1 MKTKKILV
9 VGSGPSA
16 FGFINGI
23 VSLENLDITVI
34 DNAKPASPKNNHCK
48 FKNVFKYGNRKTT
61 PEENLIS
68 KDFGGFSNFWG
79 GTYDNPSEKIVKLF
93 DLQGVDIEPFLA
105 QIDKIIPRIL
115 ISNNLDIEKNTF
127 RINSI
132 ISKKTFKKFSKNNIE
147 IKESQ
152 IATSLNIEKNLDMD
166 EICNFCNGSKLFC
179 NETSIWKSKYFFSK
193 LIEENKIKYSK
204 NTKLIRFE
212 EVDGK
217 VSCLVATNDIEKR
230 EVYDKLIIAA
240 GPIGTSEIF
249 LNSNIVSKVEI
260 KTTDLYQVPFIKF
273 FRTRKKLHS
282 FSDGFAKTEILKQET
297 YQQFYFY
304 TKSIFLLSKNS
315 FKLLNFINLLPS
327 FLLSCIGGLFVIF
340 NSDISSKIVL
350 TVNNN
355 SIETS
360 YIKNNST
367 SQKKVLRKLFFAF
380 AKCKLFLII
389 FFRNEYL
396 YGTSYHNGAQFPI
409 SKAPFKNQSDKLGR
423 LNNLKNVHIV
433 DASVLPDIN
442 TGPGVKLIMAN
453 SFRIGRSISFE

>member
-9 VGSGPSA
+9 VGSGPSV
-16 FGFINGI
+16 FGFLNGV
-23 VSLENLDITVI
+23 VSLENLDVTVI
-34 DNAKPASPKNNHCK
+34 DNAKQTNLKNNLCK
-48 FKNVFKYGNRKTT
+48 FKNEFNYGNRKTSS
-61 PEENLIS
+61 EENLIS
-68 KDFGGFSNFWG
+68 SDFGGFSNFWG
-79 GTYDNPSEKIVKLF
+79 GTYDNPSEKIIKLF
-93 DLQGVDIEPFLA
+93 DLQGVDIKPFLT

-115 ISNNLDIEKNTF
+115 ISNNLDNEKNTF
-127 RINSI
+127 RIDGV
-132 ISKKTFKKFSKNNIE
+132 ISKKTFEEFSKNNIE

-152 IATSLNIEKNLDMD
+152 IATSLNIEKNLDI
-166 EICNFCNGSKLFC
+166 EENCNFCNGSKLFC
-179 NETSIWKSKYFFSK
+179 NERSIWKSNYFISK
-193 LIEENKIKYSK
+193 LIKENKIKYEK

-212 EVDGK
+212 EVGGK
-217 VSCLVATNDIEKR
+217 VSCFVTTNNIEKR

-273 FRTRKKLHS
+273 FRTSKKMHS
-282 FSDGFAKTEILKQET
+282 FSDAFAKTEILKQET

-340 NSDISSKIVL
+340 DSDISSKIVM

-360 YIKNNST
+360 FIKNDST
-367 SQKKVLRKLFFAF
+367 SQKKVLKKLFFAF
-380 AKCKLFLII
+380 AKCKLFLIL

-409 SKAPFKNQSDKLGR
+409 SKTPFKNQSDNLGR

-433 DASVLPDIN
+433 DSSVLPDIN

-453 SFRIGRSISFE
+453 SFRIGRLISFE